1 MDEIKN
7 EINEMTF
14 YNKICKF
21 INDFK
26 LIAVEFGTIVYPITL
41 YNYCLFSYGSINIFF
56 ISRTYKDIDM
66 INAIGIA
73 NLYVNITTGIII
85 GGITGALETLAA
97 NAYGNKN
104 YKLMGI
110 YFDRC
115 RYISI
120 SYWILI
126 SIFHFFFART
136 ILGFLKVEERVIE
149 LTLEYISISVFSC
162 LVEINF
168 FINEKHLILIDKPK
182 INFYISIFS
191 LIIQIITGYILVVV
205 FRFGVRG
212 SALSFFFASL
222 FNSVSSTIILKKMD
236 LQEGSLLF
244 FTKDGLKDWRNYLD
258 VAIPGILISSG
269 EWIGYELQSIF
280 AIYISPLDYSTQIIL
295 INLEALCYPYT
306 GAINS
311 AISLKSGEKIMS
323 VKPEKLKS
331 YFLMSYLFAFIV
343 CIFVIFLLLLLGD
356 YYFYIM
362 SPNEEIYINSCKV
375 KYVLYYFV
383 FVDNIYYFYIGCLK
397 GLGYLRNTT
406 IATFIIFYVIT
417 PFFIY
422 ILAFRNKMG
431 VKGIWE
437 STSIAITLGDI
448 LFIYWV
454 FSFDLV
460 KIKQL
465 ANERINKDDINIE
478 KNNESIKE
486 ENLINNDN
494 YQIIE
499 DSNNEDKTK
508 EKKIE
513 MINIVE

>member
-1 MDEIKN
+1 
-7 EINEMTF
+7 
-14 YNKICKF
+14 
-21 INDFK
+21 
-26 LIAVEFGTIVYPITL
+26 
-41 YNYCLFSYGSINIFF
+41 
-56 ISRTYKDIDM
+56 M

-73 NLYVNITTGIII
+73 NLYLNLTTGIII

-120 SYWILI
+120 SYWIII

-149 LTLEYISISVFSC
+149 LTLEYISISVVSY

-168 FINEKHLILIDKPK
+168 LINEKHLILIDKPK

-191 LIIQIITGYILVVV
+191 LMIQIITGYILVVL

-212 SALSFFFASL
+212 SALSYFFASL
-222 FNSVSSTIILKKMD
+222 FNCVSSTIILTKMN
-236 LQEGSLLF
+236 LEEGSLVF

-258 VAIPGILISSG
+258 VAVPGILISSG

-295 INLEALCYPYT
+295 INLESLCYPYT

-311 AISLKSGEKIMS
+311 AISLKSGEKLMK
-323 VKPEKLKS
+323 VKPEKLKL

-343 CIFVIFLLLLLGD
+343 CIFVIFLLILLGD

-362 SPNEEIYINSCKV
+362 APNEEIYINSCKV
-375 KYVLYYFV
+375 KYTLCYFV

-406 IATFIIFYVIT
+406 IATFIIFYVID

-422 ILAFRNKMG
+422 ILAFRHKMG

-437 STSIAITLGDI
+437 STSIAITFGDI

-454 FSFDLV
+454 FSFDLI

-478 KNNESIKE
+478 KNNEDIKE
-486 ENLINNDN
+486 ESLINNNN

-499 DSNNEDKTK
+499 DTNNEDKTK

-513 MINIVE
+513 MINIIE

>member
-1 MDEIKN
+1 MDEVKN

-14 YNKICKF
+14 YSKLCKF
-21 INDFK
+21 IHDFK
-26 LIAVEFGTIVYPITL
+26 LIAIEFGTIVYPITL

-73 NLYVNITTGIII
+73 NLYVNLTTGIII

-120 SYWILI
+120 SYWIII

-149 LTLEYISISVFSC
+149 LTLEYISISVFSY

-168 FINEKHLILIDKPK
+168 LINEKHLILIDKPK

-191 LIIQIITGYILVVV
+191 LMIQIITGYILVVL
-205 FRFGVRG
+205 FRLGVRG
-212 SALSFFFASL
+212 SALSYFFASL
-222 FNSVSSTIILKKMD
+222 FNCVSSTIILTKMN
-236 LQEGSLLF
+236 LEEGSLVF

-258 VAIPGILISSG
+258 VAVPGILISGG

-295 INLEALCYPYT
+295 INLESLCYPYT

-311 AISLKSGEKIMS
+311 AISLKSGEKLMK
-323 VKPEKLKS
+323 VKPEKLKL

-343 CIFVIFLLLLLGD
+343 CIFVIFLLILLGD

-362 SPNEEIYINSCKV
+362 APN
-375 KYVLYYFV
+375 
-383 FVDNIYYFYIGCLK
+383 
-397 GLGYLRNTT
+397 
-406 IATFIIFYVIT
+406 
-417 PFFIY
+417 
-422 ILAFRNKMG
+422 
-431 VKGIWE
+431 
-437 STSIAITLGDI
+437 
-448 LFIYWV
+448 
-454 FSFDLV
+454 
-460 KIKQL
+460 
-465 ANERINKDDINIE
+465 
-478 KNNESIKE
+478 
-486 ENLINNDN
+486 
-494 YQIIE
+494 
-499 DSNNEDKTK
+499 
-508 EKKIE
+508 
-513 MINIVE
+513 